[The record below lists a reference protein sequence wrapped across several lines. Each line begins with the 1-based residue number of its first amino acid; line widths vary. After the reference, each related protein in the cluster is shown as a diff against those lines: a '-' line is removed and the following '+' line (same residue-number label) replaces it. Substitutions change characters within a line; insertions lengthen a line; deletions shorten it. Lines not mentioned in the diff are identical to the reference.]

1 MEKTDLEMTSVE
13 DSEEIEDNGSS
24 EEEETTTLQK
34 LVAVVPSSFE

>member
-24 EEEETTTLQK
+24 EEEEVKTLQK
-34 LVAVVPSSFE
+34 LVAVVPSTFE